1 MGTSYAAGNA
11 VCDKDEAMKPRDNP
25 DLQVWPGGFPSSAAD
40 AAAADFIPWV
50 WSDGTDS
57 GHAPSAVVADA
68 SFLSPGTESDG
79 LQNGPNDDI
88 VALVQGENPD
98 GDLSHPISDAVHVSD
113 AAPTATE
120 GSSTPPPVA
129 ALPTTTAL
137 ALPFA
142 DGVNPLAGFV
152 AAPMPEAASTSLFMA
167 PAHAD
172 YQIFITGLP
181 AAAHGAAP
189 APVAATVEASLTGPA
204 EGFSGGTTDASVG
217 SHGATAAQVQQAL
230 DESGFNANGGGI
242 KVGVLSDSF
251 NDLGGY
257 ANDEADGALPAVQ
270 VLADISSGGTD
281 EGRAMLQVVH
291 DIAPNASLAFYT
303 ADEGEQA
310 FANGIL
316 ALAAAGC
323 KVICDD
329 VSYFDE
335 PFFGGGVIAQA
346 IQTVES
352 EGVTYITSAGN
363 NASNGYQATWT
374 PTSGSFGGIN
384 FTDAQNFGGS
394 IVQTVTVTTDGTDPL
409 PLLFEWNQA
418 YGAATPGG
426 VNVFVFHNGTLYGDF
441 ANNRDGISGEQHNPF
456 IYVPLPT
463 SGTYQ
468 IVVENESG
476 PNPGIIKEISE
487 GDGLPVTISDANS
500 GTVFGHGLTP
510 GVITVGAVSTA
521 DTPAFGFGTPT
532 SESFSSSGA
541 GSELLYASNGTALSS
556 PEAIN
561 PVAVSS
567 VDNISTTLSLSS
579 GLGDFYG
586 TSAASASLAG
596 VAALIL
602 AADPS
607 LTAAQVE
614 QIMAETAAPM
624 SNASVSGAGLVQVDA
639 ALALLPADLTEYVAV
654 SDTTMAADGSIT
666 VDAYDMNIGHS
677 VAGSST
683 AKIYLSTSSTI
694 TTFDTVLATLNS
706 GPLTSVGQTGYY
718 DHQTFTVALPNGLAP
733 GTYYIG
739 GIADYNNQVSEGNEN
754 NNTYNVVPITVT
766 APVSPDLT
774 EYVAVNHTTV
784 AAGDSITIDAYD
796 MNIGD
801 GISGASTAQ
810 IYLSTDSTIT
820 TSDTVLATLTSP
832 QTLMTVS
839 LPGYYDHQQVTVALP
854 GNLAPGTYYIGGI
867 ADYNNHISET
877 NETNNTY
884 NVVKITVTPPPQPD
898 LTEYVAVNHTTVAAG
913 DSITIDAYDMN
924 IGDGISG
931 ASTAQIY
938 LSTDSTIT
946 TSDMLLATLT
956 SSETLATVSQP
967 GYYDHQTFTVNLP
980 GNLAPGTYY
989 IGGIADYNNHVSESN
1004 ETNNTYNV
1012 VQVTVTPPPQPD
1024 LTEYVAVNH
1033 TTVAAGDSI
1042 TIDAY
1047 DMNIGNAVSGA
1058 STAQI
1063 YLSTSPTITTSDTV
1077 LATVTSPE
1085 TLATVGQPGYYDHQ
1099 QVTVA
1104 LPGNL
1109 APGTYYIGG
1118 IADYNNQVS
1127 ESNETNNT
1135 YNVVQVTVTPPP
1147 QPDLTEYVAVNH
1159 TTVAAGGSLTID
1171 AYDMNIGNAVSGAS
1185 TAQIYLSTSSTITTS
1200 DTVLATLT
1208 NSAALA
1214 TVSQPGYYDHQT
1226 FTVTLPGNLAPGTY
1240 YIGGIADYNNQ
1251 VSESN
1256 ETNNTYNVVQI
1267 TVPAAVSQSTTPAQS
1282 AVATQVA
1289 ATTANASLGQL
1300 FAGSGSD
1307 NFVFAANPGNGAVA
1321 SYPPAQGHVEFN
1333 HPFAAAALDPAAW
1346 HLPATFDAG
1355 ASLSPSGPGVDAL
1368 YHLHDFHIV

>member
-1 MGTSYAAGNA
+1 
-11 VCDKDEAMKPRDNP
+11 MKPRDNP
-25 DLQVWPGGFPSSAAD
+25 DLQVWSGGFPSSAAD
-40 AAAADFIPWV
+40 VAAADFFPWV
-50 WSDGTDS
+50 WNDGADS
-57 GHAPSAVVADA
+57 GHAPSAVVADT
-68 SFLSPGTESDG
+68 SLLSPGVEPDS
-79 LQNGPNDDI
+79 LQNGPTDDI
-88 VALVQGENPD
+88 AALIQGENPD
-98 GDLSHPISDAVHVSD
+98 GDLSHPISDAAHVSD
-113 AAPTATE
+113 VASVTAE

-129 ALPTTTAL
+129 ALPTMVS
-137 ALPFA
+137 ALPLA
-142 DGVNPLAGFV
+142 VGMNPLSGFV
-152 AAPMPEAASTSLFMA
+152 AAPMPEVASVSLFMA

-181 AAAHGAAP
+181 AAAHGAA
-189 APVAATVEASLTGPA
+189 ATTVAAALQTGPA
-204 EGFSGGTTDASVG
+204 EGFSGAITDASVG

-230 DESGFNANGGGI
+230 DESAANASGAGI

-257 ANDEADGALPAVQ
+257 ADDQADGALPAVQ

-291 DIAPNASLAFYT
+291 DIAPSANLAFYT

-346 IQTVES
+346 IQTVEA

-363 NASNGYQATWT
+363 NASNAYQGAWT
-374 PTSGSFGGIN
+374 PTSGSFDGWN
-384 FTDAQNFGGS
+384 LSDTQNFGGNV
-394 IVQTVTVTTDGTDPL
+394 VQTVSIATDSNETV

-418 YGAATPGG
+418 YGTATAGG
-426 VNVFVFHNGTLYGDF
+426 VHVLVFHNGTIYGDY
-441 ANNRDGISGEQHNPF
+441 ANYDSNNGEVNNPW
-456 IYVPLPT
+456 IYVPLP

-468 IVVENESG
+468 IAIENEAG
-476 PNPGIIKEISE
+476 PNPGLIKEISE
-487 GDGLPVTISDANS
+487 GDGWPVTISDANT
-500 GTVFGHGLTP
+500 GTVFGHALTP

-521 DTPAFGFGTPT
+521 DTPAFGFGTPI
-532 SESFSSSGA
+532 SEGFSSSGA

-556 PEAIN
+556 PEVIS

-567 VDNISTTLSLSS
+567 VDNIATTVSG

-602 AADPS
+602 AADPY
-607 LTAAQVE
+607 LTPAQVE
-614 QIMAETAAPM
+614 QIMEETAVPM
-624 SNASVSGAGLVQVDA
+624 SNSAISGSGLVNVNA
-639 ALALLPADLTEYVAV
+639 AVAAATALLPPDLTEYVAV
-654 SDTTMAADGSIT
+654 SDTTVAADGSIT
-666 VDAYDMNIGHS
+666 VDAYDMNIGHE
-677 VAGSST
+677 VAGPST
-683 AKIYLSTSSTI
+683 AKIYLSTDSTI
-694 TTFDTVLATLNS
+694 TTSDTVLATLNS
-706 GPLTSVGQTGYY
+706 GSLTGVGQTGYD
-718 DHQTFTVALPNGLAP
+718 DHQTFTIALPAGLAP

-739 GIADYNNQVSEGNEN
+739 GIADYNHQVNANETD
-754 NNTYNVVPITVT
+754 NTYNVVPITLT
-766 APVSPDLT
+766 ASVPPDLT

-784 AAGDSITIDAYD
+784 AAGGSLTIDAYD
-796 MNIGD
+796 MNLGH
-801 GISGASTAQ
+801 GVSGPSTAQ

-820 TSDTVLATLTSP
+820 TSDTVLATVTSP
-832 QTLMTVS
+832 ETLMTVS
-839 LPGYYDHQQVTVALP
+839 QPGYYEHQTVTVTLPGNLVPGTYYIGGIADYNNQISESNETNNTYNVVQVTVTGPDLTEYVAVNHTTVAAGDSVTIDAYNMNLGNADSGPSTAQIYLSTSPTITTSDTVLATITTSETLATISQPGYYDHQQVTVALP

-867 ADYNNHISET
+867 ADYNN
-877 NETNNTY
+877 
-884 NVVKITVTPPPQPD
+884 Q
-898 LTEYVAVNHTTVAAG
+898 
-913 DSITIDAYDMN
+913 
-924 IGDGISG
+924 
-931 ASTAQIY
+931 
-938 LSTDSTIT
+938 
-946 TSDMLLATLT
+946 
-956 SSETLATVSQP
+956 
-967 GYYDHQTFTVNLP
+967 
-980 GNLAPGTYY
+980 
-989 IGGIADYNNHVSESN
+989 VSESN

-1012 VQVTVTPPPQPD
+1012 VQITVTPPPAPD

-1077 LATVTSPE
+1077 LATLTSSD
-1085 TLATVGQPGYYDHQ
+1085 TLATISQPGYYDHQ

-1147 QPDLTEYVAVNH
+1147 APDLTEYVAVNH

-1171 AYDMNIGNAVSGAS
+1171 AYDMNLGNGVSGPS
-1185 TAQIYLSTSSTITTS
+1185 TAQIYLSTSPTITTS

-1208 NSAALA
+1208 SSETLA
-1214 TVSQPGYYDHQT
+1214 TISQPGYYDHQQV
-1226 FTVTLPGNLAPGTY
+1226 TVALPGNLAPGTY

-1267 TVPAAVSQSTTPAQS
+1267 TVTAAVSQLATPAQS
-1282 AVATQVA
+1282 AAAAQPA
-1289 ATTANASLGQL
+1289 ATSANASVGQL
-1300 FAGSGSD
+1300 FAGSGSG
-1307 NFVFAANPGNGAVA
+1307 NFVFAANQGNAPAA
-1321 SYPPAQGHVEFN
+1321 SYPPAQDHIAFN
-1333 HPFAAAALDPAAW
+1333 HAFAALDLAAW
-1346 HLPATFDAG
+1346 HPPAASDAG
-1355 ASLSPSGPGVDAL
+1355 ASLSASGPGADVL
-1368 YHLHDFHIV
+1368 HHWHDFHIV